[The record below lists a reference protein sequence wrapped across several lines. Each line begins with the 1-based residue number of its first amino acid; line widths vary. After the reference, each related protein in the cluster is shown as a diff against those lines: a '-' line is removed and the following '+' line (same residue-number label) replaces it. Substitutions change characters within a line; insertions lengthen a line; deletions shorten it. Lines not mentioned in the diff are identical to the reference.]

1 MIEAVECI
9 LQRSLYYRRL
19 FFRNMKHRWLLILCL
34 VCLAGFH
41 FRFFLMIYEEKYTFP
56 SPKKQT
62 PPMSTQKS
70 TTVSS
75 RSINPN
81 FEKFI
86 RLIDWPGPPSP
97 VRHYKFSTSP
107 NKCSYELLSPREVYR
122 VGEKLEVTI
131 TARDHNGQQ
140 KKYGGDFFRA
150 KLHSPALKAG
160 VTGQV
165 KDYNNGSYLATLLL
179 PWPGEARVQIRLIHS
194 SEAVDVLKR
203 KRESH
208 PEKVF
213 FLGYFE
219 LNGTSEIMECNLEVS
234 RKHVCTYKDP
244 ATGNIWQCVRPRKLP
259 CDSWVYHSMGGNHKV
274 TNQLEDSLL
283 SGSVTDK
290 IIPGSVSLIIA
301 KTGNSS
307 VGLTSNLSVCQRGQ
321 DSPQPSGFYYADIWT
336 SLSCLN
342 RHFPQPTE
350 ALTCLKGKDIY
361 MMGDSTLRQWFEYLE
376 GSIPSLKKIDLHV
389 HYPTGPLLAVDADS
403 GLVIRYRSHGLPLKT
418 SKTLVSN
425 LQYESAQLA
434 GIDGGPDTVVV
445 MTLCPHF
452 ASFPLRVYL
461 ERLEKV
467 KQAVA
472 SLLFRSPETTVIIK
486 SANTGFKM
494 LYISDWLTLQLDII
508 LRAAFKGMGVIIL
521 DVWDM
526 TSCHYLPDDI
536 HPGPPVLKNEVDL
549 MLSHICPK

>member
-1 MIEAVECI
+1 
-9 LQRSLYYRRL
+9 
-19 FFRNMKHRWLLILCL
+19 MKQRWLLILCL
-34 VCLAGFH
+34 ICLAGFN
-41 FRFFLMIYEEKYTFP
+41 FRFFLMKNVEKYKPP

-62 PPMSTQKS
+62 PTMSTHQT

-75 RSINPN
+75 QTINP
-81 FEKFI
+81 KFI
-86 RLIDWPGPPSP
+86 KFMRLIDWPGPTSP
-97 VRHYKFSTSP
+97 VTHYNFSTSP
-107 NKCSYELLSPREVYR
+107 NKCNYELLSPWKIYR
-122 VGEKLEVTI
+122 VGEKLEVII

-140 KKYGGDFFRA
+140 KQYGGDFFRA

-160 VTGQV
+160 VTGHV

-179 PWPGEARVQIRLIHS
+179 PWTGEARVQIRLIHS

-203 KRESH
+203 MRESH
-208 PEKVF
+208 PEKVYF
-213 FLGYFE
+213 YGYFE

-234 RKHVCTYKDP
+234 GKHVCTYKDP
-244 ATGNIWQCVRPRKLP
+244 FTGNIWQCVRPQKLP
-259 CDSWVYHSMGGNHKV
+259 CNSWVYHSMGGYHKI

-290 IIPGSVSLIIA
+290 IIPGSVSLISV
-301 KTGNSS
+301 TTESS
-307 VGLTSNLSVCQRGQ
+307 SLGLTSNLSLCRRGQ
-321 DSPQPSGFYYADIWT
+321 HSPQPSGFYYADKWT
-336 SLSCLN
+336 SLSCLG
-342 RHFPQPTE
+342 RHFPQPTD

-361 MMGDSTLRQWFEYLE
+361 MVGDSTLRQWFEYLE
-376 GSIPSLKKIDLHV
+376 RFIPSLKTIDLHV
-389 HYPTGPLLAVDADS
+389 HYPTGPLLAVDADA

-425 LQYESAQLA
+425 LQYEAAHLA
-434 GIDGGPDTVVV
+434 GIDGGPHTVVV

-452 ASFPLRVYL
+452 ASFPVRFYL

-467 KQAVA
+467 QQAVA

-486 SANTGFKM
+486 SANTGHKK
-494 LYISDWLTLQLDII
+494 LYISDWLTLQLDIL

-536 HPGPPVLKNEVDL
+536 HPGPPVIKNEVDL